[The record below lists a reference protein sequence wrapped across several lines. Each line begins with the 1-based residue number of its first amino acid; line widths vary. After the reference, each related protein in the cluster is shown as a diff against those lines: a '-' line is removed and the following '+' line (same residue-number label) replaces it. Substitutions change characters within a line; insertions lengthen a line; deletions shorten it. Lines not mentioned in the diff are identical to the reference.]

1 MPNLLAMCFEGEL
14 SPTFDLQC
22 LRPGSNHPD
31 GWGLGY
37 YPPGE
42 PSVALLKEPAPTHA
56 SSQAEVLH
64 RGEGFA
70 DEFLVLE
77 RAVYLCCV
85 EERYAAFYGGSDDR
99 DHRLLFSRR
108 TVARAHAHAAQPD
121 GRNPKIAASECALV
135 HVLDIQWLVAGSA

>member
-1 MPNLLAMCFEGEL
+1 MCFEGEL

-70 DEFLVLE
+70 SSIFLLHL
-77 RAVYLCCV
+77 RTATWGAL
-85 EERYAAFYGGSDDR
+85 SDANTQP
-99 DHRLLFSRR
+99 F
-108 TVARAHAHAAQPD
+108 ARAWG
-121 GRNPKIAASECALV
+121 GRE
-135 HVLDIQWLVAGSA
+135 